1 MSWAR
6 ETNFLRATSDGGN
19 DAVYCSLL
27 QLISCLLPEQQSA
40 ALSQASVHNQS
51 LVDGRSMNIVLKS
64 LQNKLINSTFSATL
78 AC

>member
-6 ETNFLRATSDGGN
+6 ETNFFRATSEGGN

-27 QLISCLLPEQQSA
+27 QLISRLLPEQRSA
-40 ALSQASVHNQS
+40 ALSQASVQSQS
-51 LVDGRSMNIVLKS
+51 LVDGRSMNIILKS
-64 LQNKLINSTFSATL
+64 LPNNLIHLTFSATL